1 MYFWSQYVST
11 GLWLAAPIQWYQLL
25 YIGKT
30 ILNLVQTIP
39 TMIPTS
45 SRSTDLGGR
54 PKDCPFFSFCEQTL
68 KMGANDASGQGLQ
81 STVKIR
87 RQTIFFKKIMGI

>member
-1 MYFWSQYVST
+1 MHFWSQCVST

-30 ILNLVQTIP
+30 IQTIP

-45 SRSTDLGGR
+45 SLSRSTDLGGR
-54 PKDCPFFSFCEQTL
+54 PKDCPFFSFCKQTL

-87 RQTIFFKKIMGI
+87 RQTNFFKKIMGI